1 MIPQVLILLY
11 YPYQCLEYTITKMNL
26 RPRLIILAVVIAL
39 GITAVGFLD
48 QGQAGAVSLSRL
60 LKAGTKAKYDVWP
73 SFSVE
78 PKHDTAWYVQ
88 ECFGG
93 SQSEDIEVIFG
104 QLLTAWSKS
113 ENPECAGLYS
123 KFSYLYEVHDRYAS
137 RLHVPGPFAEK
148 IKAWLHNDT
157 KLLEQIH
164 RQHLI
169 HVFHPLTS
177 EHTVYNPV
185 RASRPMPTHEINPF
199 EWIDNLSA
207 DTSLNCD
214 FCRYSENTAV
224 DGLGRDDA
232 NDTARLTNTFKVESW
247 HSMVVTKYL
256 HHPLNF
262 TRELMSHF
270 FEAAMTW
277 IYDVSQKDTKY
288 IYPNIAWDTLYHAG
302 ASQIHP
308 HIHMMMAPDHYYGY
322 FELLR
327 SAAQRY
333 YEEEGENYFSAVLEV
348 HAALGLVVHYGKA
361 VAISTVAGKADL
373 EVMFLSES
381 PNEDFY
387 HLIYYTINAYHDTF
401 TQLCKGFA
409 GAVPAMGESD
419 AASQGRIPTVAKL
432 ISRGDCTSLRTD
444 YSSFEIFQIV
454 YRMYDPWR
462 VAAAIRKAI
471 KSHNH

>member
-1 MIPQVLILLY
+1 MPVVLPWNRIL
-11 YPYQCLEYTITKMNL
+11 KMSP
-26 RPRLIILAVVIAL
+26 RPRLIILAVVMAASIL
-39 GITAVGFLD
+39 TVVLLH
-48 QGQAGAVSLSRL
+48 QGQLEAPPLPRL
-60 LKAGTKAKYDVWP
+60 FKEDREAEYDVWP
-73 SFSVE
+73 PFSVE
-78 PKHDTAWYVQ
+78 PKRDTAWYVQ

-93 SQSEDIEVIFG
+93 RQSEDIEVIFG
-104 QLLTAWSKS
+104 QLLAAWSHS
-113 ENPECAGLYS
+113 DNAECAELFS

-137 RLHVPGPFAEK
+137 RLGVPGPFAEK
-148 IKAWLHNDT
+148 IRAWLHNDSN
-157 KLLEQIH
+157 LLEQIH

-185 RASRPMPTHEINPF
+185 RASRPMPTHKTDPF
-199 EWIDNLSA
+199 EWINNLSLV
-207 DTSLNCD
+207 TSVDCD
-214 FCRYSENTAV
+214 FCKYKENTAV
-224 DGLGRDDA
+224 DLLGRDDA
-232 NDTARLTNTFKVESW
+232 NDTARVTNTFKVESW

-262 TRELMSHF
+262 TRDLMSHF
-270 FEAAMTW
+270 FEAAVAW
-277 IYDVSQKDTKY
+277 VYDVSQMDTNY
-288 IYPNIAWDTLYHAG
+288 IYPNIAWDTLHHAG

-333 YEEEGENYFSAVLEV
+333 YEEKGENYFNVVLEV
-348 HAALGLVVHYGKA
+348 HAALGLAVHYGKA
-361 VAISTVAGKADL
+361 VAISTVTGKADL
-373 EVMFLSES
+373 EVMFLSER
-381 PNEDFY
+381 PDEDFY
-387 HLIYYTINAYHDTF
+387 HLIYYTVNAYHDTF

-409 GAVPAMGESD
+409 GALPPMGTSD
-419 AASQGRIPTVAKL
+419 RASRGRMPTVAKL

-454 YRMYDPWR
+454 YRIYDPWR

-471 KSHNH
+471 KTHNEIHKNA